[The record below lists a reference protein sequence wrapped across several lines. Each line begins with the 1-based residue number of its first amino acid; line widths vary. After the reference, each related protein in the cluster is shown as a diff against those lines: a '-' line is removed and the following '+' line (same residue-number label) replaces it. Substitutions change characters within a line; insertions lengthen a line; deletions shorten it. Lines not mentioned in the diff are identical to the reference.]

1 MSAKASFRV
10 ALVAGEASGDIL
22 GSHLIIALKKQFG
35 DIQIEGIGGPLMIAQ
50 GMRSMFPMERLS
62 VMGLIEPLKRL
73 PELLRIRGALYR
85 HFRDNPPDIFIGVDA
100 PDFTLHLEQKLRKA
114 GVLTAHLVSPSV
126 WAWRR
131 RRIRKIKRA
140 VDLMLCLFPFETQ
153 VYRDHGVPVAFVGHP
168 LADEFPLQASPGL
181 ARESLGLP
189 ATAEVLALLPGSRGG
204 EVRLLAPLFLQTA
217 EKMQRWRPALSFVMP
232 AANDA
237 RYAEL
242 TEILRDYPGL
252 SVRLLRGQSRELMAA
267 ADAVLLASGT
277 ATLEAMLLKRPMV
290 VAYRMAFFSWM
301 IISRMLTTRFVAL
314 PNLLADRMLVP
325 ELLQDKATPEAM
337 SAALQLQLGDARERR
352 ALNEEYL
359 RIHKALA
366 LNFSERAAQAIATL
380 LEKTGA

>member
-1 MSAKASFRV
+1 M
-10 ALVAGEASGDIL
+10 L

-35 DIQIEGIGGPLMIAQ
+35 DIRVEGIGGPLMIAQ
-50 GMRSMFPMERLS
+50 GMSSMYPMERLS

-100 PDFTLHLEQKLRKA
+100 PDFTLHLEQKLRKV
-114 GVLTAHLVSPSV
+114 GVRTAHLVSPSV
-126 WAWRR
+126 WAWRK

-140 VDLMLCLFPFETQ
+140 VDLMLCLFPFEMQ

-168 LADEFPLQASPGL
+168 LADELPLQPDPGL

-189 ATAEVLALLPGSRGG
+189 ATAEVLALLPGSRAG

-217 EKMQRWRPALSFVMP
+217 EKMQQWQPALSFVMP

-242 TEILRDYPGL
+242 TEILQDYPGL

-314 PNLLADRMLVP
+314 PNLLAGRMLVP

-337 SAALQLQLGDARERR
+337 AAALQLQLGDARERL

-359 RIHKALA
+359 RIHRALA
-366 LNFSERAAQAIATL
+366 LNFSERAAQAIAAM
-380 LEKTGA
+380 LEETGA